1 MTGPLQAALVEAF
14 AEAPLGGNG
23 AGVVLLQAPAPTD
36 WMQALAARLQQSET
50 AFLWRAA
57 DGEWRLR
64 WFTPSCEVP
73 LCGHATLAAVLALGH
88 WGQLALG
95 QDLALQSRS
104 GALAVRL
111 ESLDPAS
118 ARIVLPSSGLAPQPV
133 PPYLAELLGEPPLAY
148 WSSPLGYRVAL
159 MAEPFNLAALAEPSA
174 QLQGQDRQGLVVMQ
188 ALGLGQ
194 PEGQA
199 QDPAP
204 AQDQAQARD
213 QDQTHGQDQAFSQG
227 EPLDGRQAAGAN
239 QPAQLPRP
247 QVLGQAA
254 DYQLRFFAPGLGI
267 AEDPVTGSAHALVA
281 PYWHER
287 LRKRSVVGWQPSS
300 SPGGMVCAE
309 ADAGR
314 IALTGRGHLLWDGRL
329 EGGAWAPDQASWSVC
344 GP

>member
-50 AFLWRAA
+50 AFLWLAA

-118 ARIVLPSSGLAPQPV
+118 ARIVLPSSGLAPQPL

-159 MAEPFNLAALAEPSA
+159 MEEHFNLAALAEPSA

-188 ALGLGQ
+188 ALGLGE

-199 QDPAP
+199 LAQAP
-204 AQDQAQARD
+204 AQDQD
-213 QDQTHGQDQAFSQG
+213 QVFSQG

-239 QPAQLPRP
+239 QPEQLHRP

-281 PYWHER
+281 PYWQER
-287 LRKRSVVGWQPSS
+287 LDKRSVVGWQASPSA
-300 SPGGMVCAE
+300 GGMVCAE
-309 ADAGR
+309 AGSGR